1 MDLED
6 TFGIVMDKLI
16 LQIIQDSVHLSF
28 FLNVLHYGGKMI
40 ESVL

>member
-6 TFGIVMDKLI
+6 TFGIVMDKLKP
-16 LQIIQDSVHLSF
+16 QMTQDSVHLSVF
-28 FLNVLHYGGKMI
+28 KNVLHYGGEMS